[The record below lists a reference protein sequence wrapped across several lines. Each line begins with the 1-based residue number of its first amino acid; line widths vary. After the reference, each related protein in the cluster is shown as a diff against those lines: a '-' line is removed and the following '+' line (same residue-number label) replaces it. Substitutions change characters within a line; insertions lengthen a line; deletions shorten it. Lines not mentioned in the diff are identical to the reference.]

1 MPCTLAEIADW
12 VAGTVQGD
20 PQLQITGASPLGVTR
35 PGDITLVDNSEK
47 SRKANLG
54 PAVAAIVPR
63 GVSLPGMPTIEVEN
77 VHAAFAK
84 IVAYFRPQRAAA
96 QIGRSPKATIH
107 PTAKLADDVEVHAGA
122 TIGDDVIIGSGSVI
136 HAGVHIMA
144 GCRIGEQVTI
154 FPGAVLYENTEVGA
168 RSIVHAGAVLGAYGF
183 GYKAVDGRH
192 ERCAQLGYV
201 QIGED
206 VEIGANTTID
216 RGTYGPTVVEE
227 GTKIDNQVM
236 IAHNCRIGRHNMIC
250 SQVGIAGSSTTGE
263 YVVIA
268 GQAGVRDHVHIGDRA
283 VLCAMAGIVN
293 DVPPATTML
302 GAPATPERDQKLAMV
317 AYLKLPEMRRQLRA
331 LELAVAQL
339 KQQTDQGDK
348 TAA

>member
-1 MPCTLAEIADW
+1 MPCTLADIADW

-20 PQLQITGASPLGVTR
+20 PRLEISGASPLGATR
-35 PGDITLVDNSEK
+35 AGDITLVDNSEK
-47 SRKANLG
+47 SRKANPG
-54 PAVAAIVPR
+54 SAVAAIVPR
-63 GVSLPGMPTIEVEN
+63 GVSLPGLATIEVDN

-84 IVAYFRPQRAAA
+84 IVEHFRPLRIATR
-96 QIGRSPKATIH
+96 IGRSPRATIE
-107 PTAKLADDVEVHAGA
+107 PTAKLAHDVEVHPGA
-122 TIGDDVIIGSGSVI
+122 TIGDDVTIGPGSVI

-154 FPGAVLYENTEVGA
+154 FPGAVLYENTAVGA
-168 RSIVHAGAVLGAYGF
+168 RSIIHAGAILGAYGF
-183 GYKAVDGRH
+183 GYKCVNGRH
-192 ERCAQLGYV
+192 ERGAQLGYV
-201 QIGED
+201 QIEAD

-216 RGTYGPTVVEE
+216 RGTYGPTIVGE

-236 IAHNCRIGRHNMIC
+236 IAHNCRIGRHNLIC

-263 YVVIA
+263 HVVIA

-331 LELAVAQL
+331 LEDAVQRL
-339 KQQTDQGDK
+339 QRPTDQADK

>member
-1 MPCTLAEIADW
+1 MPCTLADIAEW
-12 VAGTVQGD
+12 VAGTVQGN
-20 PQLQITGASPLGVTR
+20 PQLEITGASPLGAAR
-35 PGDITLVDNSEK
+35 AGDITLIDNAEK
-47 SRKANLG
+47 ARKANVG
-54 PAVAAIVPR
+54 QAVAAIVPR
-63 GVSLPGMPTIEVEN
+63 GVALAGLATIEVEN

-84 IVAYFRPQRAAA
+84 IVAHFNPQRAVARV
-96 QIGRSPKATIH
+96 GRSPQATISS
-107 PTAKLADDVEVHAGA
+107 TAQLAAGVEVHAGA
-122 TIGDDVIIGSGSVI
+122 TIGDDVTIATGSVI
-136 HAGVHIMA
+136 HAGVHVMA

-154 FPGAVLYENTEVGA
+154 FPNVVLYENTEIGA
-168 RSIVHAGAVLGAYGF
+168 RSIIHAGSIIGAYGF
-183 GYKAVDGRH
+183 GYKCVDGRH
-192 ERCAQLGYV
+192 QRGAQLGNV

-216 RGTYGPTVVEE
+216 RGTYGPTVVGE

-250 SQVGIAGSSTTGE
+250 SQVGIAGSSSTGD

-302 GAPATPERDQKLAMV
+302 GAPATPERDQKLSMI
-317 AYLKLPEMRRQLRA
+317 AYMKLPEMRRQLRA
-331 LELAVAQL
+331 LELAVEQL
-339 KQQTDQGDK
+339 KQQVTQENK